1 MVTQF
6 QITWIDLSIVVFYLV
21 ASRVLALWL
30 VRGKSADADGFF
42 LGGRNFIWPL
52 IGFSLFATNM
62 SGASFVGLA
71 GAGYNS
77 GISVFSYEWMAA
89 IILVIFI
96 FFILPFYL
104 RSQVFTMP
112 EFLERRYDRRLR
124 YGFAA
129 LLIFLNI
136 FLDCAGALYA
146 GGLVVKT
153 LFPTWPLWFGVLL
166 LALLAAVLSITG
178 GLGAVVVSDT
188 IQACVLILGGLI
200 IFFVAWAAI
209 PSWEAVEQA
218 APAGALNIIQPLDD
232 PALPWPGLF
241 TGVLIIGIYF
251 WTTNQMMVQRVLGA
265 KNLDHGRW
273 GSIFAGFLKLPILF
287 IMILPGVFAVVLY
300 PDLPTP
306 DLAFPTLAFDLLPI
320 GIRGII
326 LAALIAAITSTVDSI
341 LNSASTVV
349 TMDFVRPLRPK
360 ITDRG
365 LVLAGR
371 VTTVLVTLIAVIW
384 SPQIQNFPSLW
395 QYLQSILSYVT
406 PPIVAI
412 FLAGIFWSRASA
424 NAAFI
429 TFVGGVGLGIVFFV
443 LNEVLATFSIH
454 FLYAAGVSFALSC
467 AAMVLISLIGPPGR
481 EVADLTWTPAVW
493 HQESR
498 ALEGVAWYQNYRY
511 LSILLLVTTAV
522 IVIAFW

>member
-1 MVTQF
+1 
-6 QITWIDLSIVVFYLV
+6 
-21 ASRVLALWL
+21 
-30 VRGKSADADGFF
+30 
-42 LGGRNFIWPL
+42 
-52 IGFSLFATNM
+52 
-62 SGASFVGLA
+62 
-71 GAGYNS
+71 
-77 GISVFSYEWMAA
+77 MAA

-104 RSQVFTMP
+104 RSEVFTMP
-112 EFLERRYDRRLR
+112 EFLERRYDRRMR
-124 YGFAA
+124 YGFAG

-146 GGLVVKT
+146 GGLVVQT
-153 LFPTWPLWFGVLL
+153 LFPAWPLWSAVLL
-166 LALLAAVLSITG
+166 LALLAAVLSVTG

-188 IQACVLILGGLI
+188 IQAIVLIIGGAV
-200 IFFVAWAAI
+200 IFFVAWAAV
-209 PSWEAVEQA
+209 PSWEMVEQA
-218 APAGALNIIQPLDD
+218 APAGALHIIQPLDD

-320 GIRGII
+320 GVRGII

-349 TMDFVRPLRPK
+349 TMDFVRPLRPS
-360 ITDRG
+360 ISDRR

-371 VTTVLVTLIAVIW
+371 LTTVAVTLIAVIW

-406 PPIVAI
+406 PPVVAV
-412 FLAGIFWSRASA
+412 FLLGIFWKRANA
-424 NAAFI
+424 NAAFV
-429 TFVGGVGLGIVFFV
+429 TFVAGVGLGLVFFI
-443 LNEVLATFSIH
+443 LNEVMGVFAIH
-454 FLYAAGVSFALSC
+454 FLYAAGVSFVLSAALI
-467 AAMVLISLIGPPGR
+467 VVISLVTPPSGK
-481 EVADLTWTPAVW
+481 EVAELTWNTGIW
-493 HQESR
+493 RKESE
-498 ALEGVAWYQNYRY
+498 ALAGVPWYQNYRY
-511 LSILLLVTTAV
+511 LAIFLLLTTAV
-522 IVIAFW
+522 IVVAFW